1 MGKQNKILADARKA
15 IQIERK
21 AISSLEKKLNGNF
34 SDAVEIIYRCKGR
47 VVVTGIGK
55 SGIIA
60 QKIVATFNSTG
71 TPAVFLHSADSAH
84 GDLGMIQPGDVV
96 ICVSKSGDTLE
107 LIHLLMAVK
116 QFDIKVISIVGDVDS
131 QLNEL
136 SDVVIDA
143 SIEQEACPY
152 NLAPTTSTTVA
163 LVLGDALA
171 IALLKKKD
179 FSKEEFA
186 MLHPGGILGNKL
198 LLRVSELMIKNG
210 AIPKVSENA
219 QFKDVVFEI
228 SSKRLGCTCVVDKQ
242 GKLKGIIT
250 DGDIRR
256 TLQAHE
262 NVSDITAKDIMNKSP
277 KTINKNMLGE
287 TAIELMEKYTIT
299 QLVITDK
306 KKNPEGVVHLHDL
319 VKAGLG

>member
-1 MGKQNKILADARKA
+1 LKKNKILADAKRV

-21 AISSLEKKLNGNF
+21 AIGEIEKRLDGNF
-34 SDAVEIIYRCKGR
+34 TEAVEIINKCKGR
-47 VVVTGIGK
+47 VIVTGIGK

-71 TPAVFLHSADSAH
+71 TPAVFLHSADSTH
-84 GDLGMIQPGDVV
+84 GDLGMIRDHDVI
-96 ICVSKSGDTLE
+96 ICVSKSGDSLE
-107 LIHLLMAVK
+107 LINLLRAIEN
-116 QFDIKVISIVGDVDS
+116 FDVKVISIVGDIDS

-143 SIEQEACPY
+143 SVKQEACPY

-163 LVLGDALA
+163 LVIGDALA

-186 MLHPGGILGNKL
+186 MLHPGGVLGKKL
-198 LLRVSELMIKNG
+198 LLRVSDLMVRNS
-210 AIPKVSENA
+210 AVPKVTEKTA
-219 QFKDVVFEI
+219 FKDIIFEI
-228 SSKRLGCTCVVDKQ
+228 SSKRLGCACVVDKY
-242 GKLKGIIT
+242 GKLKGVIT

-256 TLQAHE
+256 LFQN
-262 NVSDITAKDIMNKSP
+262 NVDFSQIKANDIMNKMP
-277 KTINKNMLGE
+277 KTINENMLGE
-287 TAIELMEKYTIT
+287 TALELMEKYSIT
-299 QLVITDK
+299 QLIILNK
-306 KKNPEGVVHLHDL
+306 KRAPIGVVHMHDL